1 MYRETD
7 TLAPASLH
15 DDWER
20 FQVKFR
26 ASLRDNRNVLRDF
39 STAKLVEH
47 STTASRLCLSVVGA
61 EAATRLDSDY
71 KPFLQQLWRKVT
83 GRDVEVEI
91 MARGIVGSDA
101 MAVAAEKRIVMK
113 TGRTTGHVGMYMLQ
127 EEPII
132 PKPPPT
138 GVLSATVSLGIE
150 NFVDWELRRHKC
162 FTPALCIGYVY
173 GRYNVSQAFLK
184 STVRNKDGK
193 VGMTEIRRIAV
204 YLTKALTP
212 LNNSE
217 IGRQFN
223 GMSGR
228 FVAIAIEAIDE
239 RRVRDEVF
247 DAMIQGH
254 LKYLRGRQ
262 EAVQRA
268 SAPIMFV
275 RA

>member
-1 MYRETD
+1 M
-7 TLAPASLH
+7 LAPASLH

-26 ASLRDNRNVLRDF
+26 ASLRDKRSVLRDF

-47 STTASRLCLSVVGA
+47 STTTSRLCVSVVGA

-113 TGRTTGHVGMYMLQ
+113 TGRTTGPVGMYMLQ

-132 PKPPPT
+132 PKPPPP

-150 NFVDWELRRHKC
+150 NFVDSELRRHRH
-162 FTPALCIGYVY
+162 FTTALCLGYVY
-173 GRYNVSQAFLK
+173 SRYNVDLALLK
-184 STVRNKDGK
+184 SNRKKGVDLTK
-193 VGMTEIRRIAV
+193 IRRIAV
-204 YLTKALTP
+204 YLTKALVR

-228 FVAIAIEAIDE
+228 FIAIAIEAVDDL
-239 RRVRDEVF
+239 RVKNEAF
-247 DAMIQGH
+247 DKEIQDH
-254 LKYLRGRQ
+254 IEYLRGR
-262 EAVQRA
+262 EKAVLWTLR
-268 SAPIMFV
+268 S
-275 RA
+275 R